1 MSVLAWCCH
10 NFNFSWPSFLYNV
23 DQGNTCFLSKFKLTW
38 PKSPGWS
45 QVLLHAEAILL
56 CKTKFDGLCVY
67 PLVIEGLAS
76 PPLRTSK
83 GHISN
88 AFETIGVVLN
98 PLVSR
103 PCRTPLSAVALHPT
117 YRILLPSLMMLGLQS
132 PDASLPLSHQGTG
145 STVATAHPMIQECT
159 SQVLGKLF
167 SKIKGVTLFYIFA
180 DLFNIWK

>member
-103 PCRTPLSAVALHPT
+103 PCRTPLRAVALHPT
-117 YRILLPSLMMLGLQS
+117 SHSASVLN
-132 PDASLPLSHQGTG
+132 DAGSSEPRCFSSFIPPRHRQHSSNSTPHDTG
-145 STVATAHPMIQECT
+145 VHIT
-159 SQVLGKLF
+159 SF
-167 SKIKGVTLFYIFA
+167 RKIIF
-180 DLFNIWK
+180 